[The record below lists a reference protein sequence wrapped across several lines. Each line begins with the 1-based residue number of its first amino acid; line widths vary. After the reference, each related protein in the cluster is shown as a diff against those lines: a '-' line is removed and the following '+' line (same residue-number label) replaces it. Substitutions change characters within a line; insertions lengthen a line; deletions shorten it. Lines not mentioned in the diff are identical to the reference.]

1 MIGDIVKDSEKR
13 EKSVFK
19 DKKKKTKKNRLKQ
32 SDVKKYS
39 MGELDHV
46 ISKIKANEVKYTI
59 ISVLFMLIVLFIIA
73 YMIFSSVL
81 ERVNYNVLQ
90 HRDLLIQFSENEN
103 GLGDIIDLVNVN
115 TYSSSNQVLD
125 VYEVSITNSSDVA
138 KKYNFF
144 IEDDLDMIE
153 IDKCQDIFLDR
164 SFLRYSINGGDIRAL
179 RDNDSIIFGT
189 LKAKETVTYKI
200 KVWVSDIYSD
210 TPHYHGKF
218 VVKQVD

>member
-19 DKKKKTKKNRLKQ
+19 DKKIKAKKNRLKQ

-81 ERVNYNVLQ
+81 ERVNYNILQ

-138 KKYNFF
+138 KKYKVF